1 MLAFRLILAV
11 TPAVLLAQS
20 ERGSITGL
28 VTDPSGAAIASAEVV
43 AIHRDTNTAART
55 TASTGGEYQAANLLP
70 GVYRIEISSG
80 GFKKFV
86 HPAVVVAVG
95 SSARVDAQL
104 QVGQVTEQVEVSAA
118 AVTVQT
124 DNAKVSTQIEARMVD
139 ELPLVVGGSMR
150 SPFNL
155 VAVVPEARGSGQTLS
170 IGGGQAAA
178 WDATLDGHS
187 VGTNRSGDTAE
198 AALNTPSVEALTE
211 FTVDTNGFKA
221 EYGQASGGV
230 MTFASKSG
238 TNQFHGSA
246 YDFLRND
253 VLDARGF
260 FATRRSIYRQ
270 NDYGFTVSGPLWLPK
285 IYNGRNRTF
294 FFVSYEGFRNR
305 VGANNTILTVPP
317 PEMYRGDFTNWVD
330 TNGAR
335 IAIYDPASTRPNA
348 AGNGFMR
355 DPFAGNH
362 VPVNRFSTTANAIAK
377 FGQAVQPNRGFAPG
391 SSDYVR
397 RNYIVTGGTMIQ
409 PTDKWSARGDHV
421 INSNHRVSFLWNATG
436 YRNKPGPQ
444 GPPGLPEPLWNG
456 QIQAWDTESI
466 RATHDWT
473 MSSSMVNHFSLA
485 ANGFTKNSFSAN
497 VDKNWKDKVCI
508 ANVVDCN
515 QNFPTINL
523 TDFTSWGAVSYNGTR
538 QPGWGLKN
546 DLSYIRGAHTMKLGF
561 QYQDQNADGF
571 GQQDIAGRADFS
583 YLGTS
588 IPGQTAFPASGG
600 SSFASFLLGD
610 THLGRTETIR
620 AVTQRYPYFGFY
632 AQNDWRVTRKLT
644 FNFGLRYDFTLPP
657 TNKKDEYSDFNP
669 DRPNPGADGRPG
681 ALWFAG
687 FGPGRENRRSLVPG
701 WYKGISPRAGFAY
714 SPDQKTSVRGG
725 FGRSF
730 ARVTAV
736 QGSGHFAGF
745 IGQYVFTNATQGVQP
760 TFKLDQGLPAYRLPP
775 SIDPAFSNGNTVD
788 WWQGQEMTRAPENLF
803 WTFSI
808 QRQMAANTV
817 VEIGYN
823 AMIGTHLQTGLLNY
837 NQVPTAAMNSLIE
850 RFGVTQAFNILRS
863 DINSAAARNAGIT
876 APYPSFATQQ
886 LRTVNQS
893 LRPYPQYQQV
903 VTGVQ
908 NGDKSG
914 HSSYHAMVI
923 KADRRF
929 SRDLTFQWSYVLS
942 KLITDSDTYFAN
954 DNSATDHYNR
964 RLEKSIGDYDRTHV
978 LKFATIYNLPAG
990 KGQRFLNSGPLSQ
1003 ILGGWRLA
1011 VIQSYS
1017 SGAPLALSRT
1027 NPLPIFNGIAYPWVD
1042 GHDNWRAPLNGDFDP
1057 AVDRFLKPSNQFPVQ
1072 PNGFGNMTRHNPKV
1086 RSWWGKSENISLAKT
1101 FHFSER
1107 IRMDFRGEAFNL
1119 FNRVIFGTG
1128 NANLNSTTF
1137 GIVTGQGNGPRDMQ
1151 LGLKLYW

>member
-86 HPAVVVAVG
+86 HPAVVVAAG

-124 DNAKVSTQIEARMVD
+124 DNAKVSTQIETRMVD

-546 DLSYIRGAHTMKLGF
+546 DLSYIRGAHTMKFGF

-588 IPGQTAFPASGG
+588 IPGQTAFPASGAARSPRSYSATHIWAG
-600 SSFASFLLGD
+600 PRRSALSRSAIPISVSTPRTTGASRASS
-610 THLGRTETIR
+610 HLTSGCATTSR
-620 AVTQRYPYFGFY
+620 F
-632 AQNDWRVTRKLT
+632 
-644 FNFGLRYDFTLPP
+644 LPP
-657 TNKKDEYSDFNP
+657 TRRMSTRTSIRTVRILARMAARARCGSPGSD
-669 DRPNPGADGRPG
+669 
-681 ALWFAG
+681 
-687 FGPGRENRRSLVPG
+687 
-701 WYKGISPRAGFAY
+701 
-714 SPDQKTSVRGG
+714 RGG
-725 FGRSF
+725 K
-730 ARVTAV
+730 TAEAW
-736 QGSGHFAGF
+736 FPAG
-745 IGQYVFTNATQGVQP
+745 
-760 TFKLDQGLPAYRLPP
+760 
-775 SIDPAFSNGNTVD
+775 
-788 WWQGQEMTRAPENLF
+788 TRASAHAPG
-803 WTFSI
+803 S
-808 QRQMAANTV
+808 
-817 VEIGYN
+817 
-823 AMIGTHLQTGLLNY
+823 
-837 NQVPTAAMNSLIE
+837 PT
-850 RFGVTQAFNILRS
+850 RRTRRLRS
-863 DINSAAARNAGIT
+863 EVD
-876 APYPSFATQQ
+876 
-886 LRTVNQS
+886 
-893 LRPYPQYQQV
+893 
-903 VTGVQ
+903 
-908 NGDKSG
+908 
-914 HSSYHAMVI
+914 
-923 KADRRF
+923 
-929 SRDLTFQWSYVLS
+929 
-942 KLITDSDTYFAN
+942 
-954 DNSATDHYNR
+954 
-964 RLEKSIGDYDRTHV
+964 
-978 LKFATIYNLPAG
+978 
-990 KGQRFLNSGPLSQ
+990 
-1003 ILGGWRLA
+1003 
-1011 VIQSYS
+1011 
-1017 SGAPLALSRT
+1017 SGARSR
-1027 NPLPIFNGIAYPWVD
+1027 A
-1042 GHDNWRAPLNGDFDP
+1042 
-1057 AVDRFLKPSNQFPVQ
+1057 
-1072 PNGFGNMTRHNPKV
+1072 
-1086 RSWWGKSENISLAKT
+1086 
-1101 FHFSER
+1101 
-1107 IRMDFRGEAFNL
+1107 
-1119 FNRVIFGTG
+1119 
-1128 NANLNSTTF
+1128 
-1137 GIVTGQGNGPRDMQ
+1137 
-1151 LGLKLYW
+1151 